1 MQKLLK
7 ISGVLNAISLI
18 TLILFLGIQ
27 LPSFGMWFYRWQYDV
42 NDTYEVVNMES
53 EDLHE
58 VTRHMIR
65 YMQGREP
72 DLQIMTT
79 VGGEERYFF
88 SEIEIRHMIDVY
100 DLFAVGLVIQNI
112 LIVLFLATLG
122 LFLFKGREHLGWLFR
137 SWQIVSAVKILA
149 LLTLVIVIAINWHHA
164 FVVFHEIFF
173 NNDYWILDS
182 RVDLLINIVP
192 YPFFITISAFIGGFF
207 ALGLVVLCGVSTILL
222 RKRKQRCSVTLPPLE
237 RE

>member
-1 MQKLLK
+1 MQKILK
-7 ISGVLNAISLI
+7 LSGVLNAISLI
-18 TLILFLGIQ
+18 TLILFLGVQ
-27 LPSFGMWFYRWQYDV
+27 LSGFGMWFYRWQYDV
-42 NDTYEVVNMES
+42 NNTYEVVNMQP

-79 VGGEERYFF
+79 VGGEARYFF

-100 DLFAVGLVIQNI
+100 ELFAVGLVIQNI

-122 LFLFKGREHLGWLFR
+122 LFIFKGREHFRYLFK
-137 SWQIVSAVKILA
+137 SWQIGTIAILA
-149 LLTLVIVIAINWHHA
+149 ALLILVAVIAINWHHA
-164 FVVFHEIFF
+164 FVIFHEIFF
-173 NNDYWILDS
+173 DNDYWILDS

-207 ALGLVVLCGVSTILL
+207 AAGLVVLGGVSTVLL
-222 RKRKQRCSVTLPPLE
+222 RRGKKSRV
-237 RE
+237 

>member
-7 ISGVLNAISLI
+7 ASGVINAISLI
-18 TLILFLGIQ
+18 TLILFVGIQ
-27 LPSFGMWFYRWQYDV
+27 LPGFGMWFYRWQFDV
-42 NDTYEVVNMES
+42 NNTYEVVNMEP

-79 VGGEERYFF
+79 VGGEARPFF

-100 DLFAVGLVIQNI
+100 DLFAIGLILQNI
-112 LIVLFLATLG
+112 LIVLFLASLA
-122 LFLFKGREHLGWLFR
+122 LFLVWGRNRLRTLLR
-137 SWQIVSAVKILA
+137 SWQISSAAVFLA
-149 LLTLVIVIAINWHHA
+149 LALLVIVIAVNWHHA

-173 NNDYWILDS
+173 DNDYWILDS

-207 ALGLVVLCGVSTILL
+207 ALGLVTLFTVSTIVL
-222 RKRKQRCSVTLPPLE
+222 RRTKPPSNYTG
-237 RE
+237 RV